1 MNRRNQAHNVSSLY
15 ITKDTWNYFP
25 IRLREEIKGIF
36 GRLPEDSV
44 ENILF
49 QLNKRAEHLLA
60 RDFRRCSEEIFQHRP
75 ENGCVRKGID
85 WKNIRRN

>member
-1 MNRRNQAHNVSSLY
+1 MDKKNQSCNVSSLY

-36 GRLPEDSV
+36 GNLPEDSV

-60 RDFRRCSEEIFQHRP
+60 RDFQRYSEKVFRGSP
-75 ENGCVRKGID
+75 ENNCIRKGVG